1 MKQALGIAAAAL
13 VIALG
18 TGAIVLRA
26 FLSKG
31 LMPESGTVRIEGLI
45 APVKVIRDR
54 AGIPHIF
61 ARNPNDLLRAL
72 GYVEA
77 QDRLFQMEMKRRLAE
92 GELAEVFGPD
102 QIESDYVYRLL
113 DAQRFARE
121 SLATYPPDAREQ
133 LDVFVAGNQRLHRQ
147 PP

>member
-1 MKQALGIAAAAL
+1 VNKALGIAAAAL

-31 LMPESGTVRIEGLI
+31 LAPETGTVRIEGLI

-61 ARNPNDLLRAL
+61 AGNPNDLLCGHSWLRAI
-72 GYVEA
+72 
-77 QDRLFQMEMKRRLAE
+77 RRRAI
-92 GELAEVFGPD
+92 AAP
-102 QIESDYVYRLL
+102 
-113 DAQRFARE
+113 
-121 SLATYPPDAREQ
+121 
-133 LDVFVAGNQRLHRQ
+133 NRQ
-147 PP
+147 PR